1 MEDDGW
7 ENISY
12 SPYSLNIVLS
22 DYYLF
27 RGLQNHLDELLLKV
41 YEKVEFTYS
50 TFFSS
55 RPTGFY
61 KNGTPQIGNH
71 KKNGNDDDGIHVND
85 HISN

>member
-12 SPYSLNIVLS
+12 SSYSLNIVLS

-27 RGLQNHLDELLLKV
+27 RSLQNHLDELLLKV
-41 YEKVEFTYS
+41 YGKVEFTHS

-61 KNGTPQIGNH
+61 KNGIPHIGNG
-71 KKNGNDDDGIHVND
+71 KKNANDDDGIRVNE